1 MPDAP
6 VPTFD
11 SVVLTAVVHEV
22 RQRLPLRVLRV
33 EPGGPY
39 EVVLRTD
46 RELLLLSADP
56 AWPRVHFVQ
65 RRVSDSVSGA
75 FADLLRAR
83 LAGSRVVAVEQ
94 PPFERVVDFH
104 VQAPDG
110 PYRLVAEPMGKHANL
125 VLVREGTVVGA
136 ARPVPPERS
145 RVRPLLP
152 GFPYRPPP
160 PDPRPKPGELDAA
173 ALLDCLHQFPQPLW
187 RALLRCVA
195 GVGPLLAYELAW
207 RTGDPEATT
216 CEPARACAL
225 AELLEELRDRVA
237 SGRFDPHLYG
247 ADPAPVA
254 FAPFAYGCLK
264 DLPARRV
271 RMSEALERVADV
283 RARTARLEAHR
294 QALLSRIRALAERKT
309 TALEQVRADLEQARN
324 ADRLREWGTLLLTY
338 SGQVPKGASSV
349 RLPGYQGE
357 PVDIP
362 LDPARSAVENAQEYF
377 RRYAKLR
384 AALRALPQRAAALQQ
399 EVDFLDSLRV
409 HAECATT
416 HRELE
421 ELAAELPG
429 APPRRRQAPRSA
441 PRAFTVDGFQV
452 LVGRSNR
459 DNDRVTFQ
467 LAGPRDLWFHAR
479 GVPGA
484 HVVLKTAG
492 RVPAEPTLRRV
503 AAVAAYYSGAR
514 TSPLVDVDYTERRF
528 VRRVPGGLPGRVTYR
543 EERTLR
549 VSPAPP
555 EDL

>member
-1 MPDAP
+1 MPNAP
-6 VPTFD
+6 APTFD
-11 SVVLTAVVHEV
+11 SVVLAAVVHEV
-22 RQRLPLRVLRV
+22 RQCLPLRVLRV
-33 EPGGPY
+33 EPGGPHD
-39 EVVLRTD
+39 VVLRTD
-46 RELLLLSADP
+46 REPLLLSADP

-65 RRVSDSVSGA
+65 RRSPDSVSGN
-75 FADLLRAR
+75 FVDLLRAR
-83 LAGSRVVAVEQ
+83 LAGGRVVAAEQ

-104 VQAPDG
+104 VQAADG

-125 VLVREGTVVGA
+125 VLVREGTVVGV

-152 GFPYRPPP
+152 GLPYRPPP
-160 PDPRPKPGELDAA
+160 PDPRPKPGELDGA
-173 ALLDCLHQFPQPLW
+173 ALFDCLRQVPQPLW
-187 RALLRCVA
+187 QALLRCVA

-207 RTGDPEATT
+207 RTGDPEVTA

-225 AELLEELRDRVA
+225 AELLEELRDRVT

-247 ADPAPVA
+247 PDPAPVA
-254 FAPFAYGCLK
+254 FAPFPYGCLE

-271 RMSEALERVADV
+271 RMSEALERVVDV

-294 QALLSRIRALAERKT
+294 QALVSRIRALAARKT
-309 TALEQVRADLEQARN
+309 AALQQVRLELEEAQK
-324 ADRLREWGTLLLTY
+324 ADRLREWGTLLLAY
-338 SGQVPKGASSV
+338 SAQVPKGASSV

-362 LDPARSAVENAQEYF
+362 VDPARTAVENAREYF
-377 RRYAKLR
+377 RRHAKLR
-384 AALRALPQRAAALQQ
+384 AALRALPQRAVALAQ
-399 EVDFLDSLRV
+399 EVDFLDGLRV

-416 HRELE
+416 HQELE
-421 ELAAELPG
+421 EVAAELPG
-429 APPRRRQAPRSA
+429 ARPRRGRPARSA

-484 HVVLKTAG
+484 HVVLKTGG
-492 RVPAEPTLRRV
+492 RVPAEDTLRRV

-514 TSPLVDVDYTERRF
+514 TSPAVDVDYTERRF

-555 EDL
+555 EGA